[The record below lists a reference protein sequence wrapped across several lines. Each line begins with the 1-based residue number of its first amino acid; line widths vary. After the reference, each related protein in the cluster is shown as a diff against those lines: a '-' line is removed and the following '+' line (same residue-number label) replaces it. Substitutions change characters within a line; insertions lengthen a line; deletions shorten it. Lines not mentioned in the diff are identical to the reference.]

1 MQKRKKN
8 TFTQAKVLRENEIV
22 IVRLPNKSCDLICL
36 KINNPRW
43 ASNAVSGVSLQ
54 VQHLQEAINL
64 ALASEIAPLA
74 PLAPLLHNPDRS
86 RSARRR
92 EASPWSRHVW
102 FVLEGEGGGGG
113 SVTLLL
119 CVFLQGTWECWKSST
134 GWCPKYKQGWESHR
148 SWRKF
153 LLLAVKELVP
163 SANGFLNRQ
172 IKGTINAENIGTN
185 LKLRFIVHLIAHEY
199 WHKTDS
205 TRGASE

>member
-92 EASPWSRHVW
+92 EVSPWSRHVW
-102 FVLEGEGGGGG
+102 FVLEGEGGGI
-113 SVTLLL
+113 SHIIAL
-119 CVFLQGTWECWKSST
+119 CIFTRNLRMLEELHGVMSQVQAGLGVSS
-134 GWCPKYKQGWESHR
+134 
-148 SWRKF
+148 
-153 LLLAVKELVP
+153 
-163 SANGFLNRQ
+163 
-172 IKGTINAENIGTN
+172 
-185 LKLRFIVHLIAHEY
+185 KLERIFTFSRER
-199 WHKTDS
+199 
-205 TRGASE
+205 TRAFS

>member
-1 MQKRKKN
+1 MAHDYFAVEAAVLHHSSLSKLGTGTFSSTRVNAEKKKN

-102 FVLEGEGGGGG
+102 FVLEGEGGGDQSHYC
-113 SVTLLL
+113 SVY
-119 CVFLQGTWECWKSST
+119 F
-134 GWCPKYKQGWESHR
+134 Y
-148 SWRKF
+148 
-153 LLLAVKELVP
+153 KELENVGRAPRGDVP
-163 SANGFLNRQ
+163 STSRAGSL
-172 IKGTINAENIGTN
+172 IEVGENFN
-185 LKLRFIVHLIAHEY
+185 F
-199 WHKTDS
+199 
-205 TRGASE
+205 